1 MKTKRL
7 RQYSNKQRILL
18 VGEVDFSFSLSL
30 ARAFGSATNLTATS
44 LDTREEIELNYA
56 NGKANIEEL
65 TRLGCTVIH
74 GFNVHSMR
82 LAPRSER
89 YDRIIFNFPHSGL
102 HQELVRGFL
111 KSAKKM
117 VKDKDGEIHIT
128 HKTAHPFSEWKIEI
142 LAEANGLCLTQE
154 VEFNKWY
161 FPGYSNKKGSGP
173 CWAFPSPC
181 PTL

>member
-1 MKTKRL
+1 M
-7 RQYSNKQRILL
+7 YIENV
-18 VGEVDFSFSLSL
+18 VGNH
-30 ARAFGSATNLTATS
+30 R
-44 LDTREEIELNYA
+44 
-56 NGKANIEEL
+56 
-65 TRLGCTVIH
+65 
-74 GFNVHSMR
+74 
-82 LAPRSER
+82 
-89 YDRIIFNFPHSGL
+89 L

-128 HKTAHPFSEWKIEI
+128 HKTAHPFSEGKIEI

-173 CWAFPSPC
+173 PVAKPEFFCYGC
-181 PTL
+181 TNNK